1 LCIFAAAGCDG
12 RASPTEVQPTL
23 PEAIVQPEAQALR
36 ATSTLIEA
44 PAASSTPQPLA
55 STSTPMPTQA
65 TATVS
70 PVPSP
75 TVSPSPSPTVTPSP
89 LPSPTPSPSPT
100 PAPVL
105 TRLTSGECC
114 TQPFWS
120 PDSQAVLFID
130 KPNADAPTGIWGVP
144 ITQPGATPQLFTER
158 IAAYTDDLMMVIG
171 YGGSETTIEQLDGPL
186 SDTVVERWTVPAR
199 GRPVAISPGGTQIA
213 WSVSNGDV
221 PVERRVTE
229 IWVANLDGSDARSVV
244 RLSRGGFGGWISDEV
259 LLLTGRESLDSRVTV
274 AYTYSLIDGSTVELM
289 RSERSRGY
297 AMSPD
302 RRWMV
307 VFVTFSENPADN
319 GLWLV
324 RTDGTEKRQLGQDLF
339 GDFAWRDKDRLLIIP
354 FKPNADYHEF
364 WQYDVETGQVSRLT
378 DPEVTPLKIA
388 NGDWQVS
395 PDGRS
400 VAYVESSDKNIWLLT
415 LVD

>member
-1 LCIFAAAGCDG
+1 
-12 RASPTEVQPTL
+12 
-23 PEAIVQPEAQALR
+23 
-36 ATSTLIEA
+36 
-44 PAASSTPQPLA
+44 
-55 STSTPMPTQA
+55 
-65 TATVS
+65 
-70 PVPSP
+70 
-75 TVSPSPSPTVTPSP
+75 
-89 LPSPTPSPSPT
+89 
-100 PAPVL
+100 
-105 TRLTSGECC
+105 
-114 TQPFWS
+114 
-120 PDSQAVLFID
+120 VLFID

-144 ITQPGATPQLFTER
+144 ISQPDVTPQLFTER

-171 YGGSETTIEQLDGPL
+171 YGGSETTIERLDGPL
-186 SDTVVERWTVPAR
+186 SDTVIERWTVPAG
-199 GRPVAISPGGTQIA
+199 GRPVAISPGATQIA

-221 PVERRVTE
+221 PVERRVTD

-244 RLSRGGFGGWISDEV
+244 RLSRGGFGGWISDEI

-274 AYTYSLIDGSTVELM
+274 AYTYSLIDGTTVELM

-297 AMSPD
+297 SMSPD

-307 VFVTFSENPADN
+307 VFNTFSENPADN
-319 GLWLV
+319 GIWLV
-324 RTDGTEKRQLGQDLF
+324 RTDGTDKRQLDRTLF
-339 GDFAWRDKDRLLIIP
+339 GDFAWRDTDRLLIIP
-354 FKPNADYHEF
+354 FKPDAAYHEF

-378 DPEVTPLKIA
+378 DPEVTPLKIS